1 MPDAIAEVASITAA
15 LGFAVTMLE
24 AEFGKVR
31 PGNDRGHEHFGFLDG
46 FSQPALAGLG
56 LPFPGQRL
64 VDAGRFVFGYPN
76 APTAPEWMNNGSFMV
91 LHRLAQLVP
100 EFEST
105 LGSEGDRL
113 EMDAEL
119 LGARIMGRWR
129 SGVQIADT
137 PLQDEAQLGTDPFII
152 TTSTS
157 PMTRSSVPAPTA
169 RTSAS

>member
-113 EMDAEL
+113 EMDAECSAHGSWGGG
-119 LGARIMGRWR
+119 GAAFR
-129 SGVQIADT
+129 SPI
-137 PLQDEAQLGTDPFII
+137 LRFK
-152 TTSTS
+152 
-157 PMTRSSVPAPTA
+157 TRLNWEQT
-169 RTSAS
+169 RL